1 MDTQSPKFKV
11 RLGIFI
17 AIGLTLFSVGIF
29 FIGKQKHMF
38 NDVFR
43 VSTYFNNV
51 SGLLVGTNVRFAGI
65 TVGTVDRIK
74 IINDSTVQVDMIIEK
89 EVQQFIKEDCEV
101 NIGTSGIIGDRIL
114 IISQGGV
121 DAPLATDGQLLSS
134 VEPVET
140 DAIMQNLSVTSYHT
154 AIVSEQL
161 AEILIKVNSGNSA
174 LGRLIQDSSMAN
186 NIDQT
191 FENLKNSSQGLDENM
206 EAAKHNIFLK
216 GYFNKKKRAAAKK
229 AEPAKTK

>member
-1 MDTQSPKFKV
+1 MDTQSPNFKV

-74 IINDSTVQVDMIIEK
+74 IINDSTVQVDMIIVK
-89 EVQQFIKEDCEV
+89 EVQQFIKEDCRSKYRHLR
-101 NIGTSGIIGDRIL
+101 NYRGDRIL

-191 FENLKNSSQGLDENM
+191 FENLKNSSRDWMKIWKQPST
-206 EAAKHNIFLK
+206 IFS
-216 GYFNKKKRAAAKK
+216 
-229 AEPAKTK
+229 